1 MTGRRIDLAL
11 GFLDRHIVDK
21 DGRPAGNVDDLELQ
35 WPREG
40 QGPPYVSAILAGPGA
55 MSKRLGG
62 RLGRW
67 IGAVHK
73 RLNHGD
79 AEPARIAM
87 GIVKRVGEK
96 VELIVGGDEVET
108 SKLQKW
114 ALDTV
119 VGKIPGAG
127 HAPE

>member
-1 MTGRRIDLAL
+1 MDLGL
-11 GFLDRHIVDK
+11 SFLDRQIVDK
-21 DGRPAGNVDDLELQ
+21 DDRPCGTVDDLELE
-35 WPREG
+35 WPRDG
-40 QGPPYVSAILAGPGA
+40 KGAPYVSAILAGPGA

-79 AEPARIAM
+79 PTPARIAI
-87 GIVKRVGEK
+87 GIVKRVGVK
-96 VELIVGGDEVET
+96 VELIVGGDDVET

-114 ALDTV
+114 VLD
-119 VGKIPGAG
+119 KMIAQIPGAE